1 GAQEQAFEAQ
11 AGKIHSD
18 RKPKISQLDRS
29 ISGEPHIPRLQI
41 AVHDALR
48 VRVLQGLA
56 HLLSN
61 SQHLADGQA
70 TTGRALSERVER
82 TPIDELSHD
91 VGVPLLLA
99 NIKHADDVRMV
110 SEAGESPRLTLE
122 PREGLVVEVR
132 HLEHGDHDIAFETSI
147 GRAVHALLAAL
158 AELSPDDITSPGVTR
173 RDYRRT
179 RVSSQRQRS
188 NGFVILVQFGHDEGL
203 SSVSQGSARRLLRF
217 PNVPELRDYA
227 PFERAAKYE
236 SSTLL

>member
-18 RKPKISQLDRS
+18 REPKISQLDRS

-48 VRVLQGLA
+48 VRVLEGLA

-91 VGVPLLLA
+91 VGVRLLLPTIEHTD
-99 NIKHADDVRMV
+99 NVGMV
-110 SEAGESPRLTLE
+110 AEAGEGPPPTPE
-122 PREGLVVEVR
+122 PRGGLIV
-132 HLEHGDHDIAFETSI
+132 
-147 GRAVHALLAAL
+147 
-158 AELSPDDITSPGVTR
+158 
-173 RDYRRT
+173 
-179 RVSSQRQRS
+179 
-188 NGFVILVQFGHDEGL
+188 
-203 SSVSQGSARRLLRF
+203 
-217 PNVPELRDYA
+217 
-227 PFERAAKYE
+227 
-236 SSTLL
+236 